1 MSSAMARSSPNW
13 RAMNSRRS
21 ASSRHPSWRSPNH
34 DRDRGAPG
42 AGRRKTG
49 SAPGAARRAAGA
61 VACPRHRRDRLAQ
74 PARHQLFRL
83 HADAEPRHSDRACDD
98 GADVRH
104 RRQRPRPLDRPVRRV
119 RVLRLGDLASR
130 RASAWRAHPCGL
142 RCGLCGARRAHLL
155 AQPALDRRH
164 ARHEFRLAGAGDP
177 AAPETGRQGA
187 RLAAGGDGREA
198 ADRAVPDPCRC
209 AHRGGRLVRPHAH
222 LLRRDPARLG
232 RQRARAAPRR
242 LVAFEGQGEPLCA
255 RGPVRRAFGHGA
267 CRHHHLG
274 RRQYRQW
281 LYASLHRRR
290 DPGRRRVHRRKS
302 VADRR
307 RRRRAHDGD
316 GGLAASDLHAHPAGL
331 AGGGQ
336 RRDPHHRARRARP
349 HQPRR
354 GRSLTAASSL
364 AVFMVIVGVGQMFV
378 ITLGPGNVDLSLPAN
393 VGLASAVAMKTMAGD
408 DRLVAL
414 GLAAALASGLAVG
427 VANYLLIWALRIP
440 PIIATLSASFIIQSV
455 DISYG
460 RGLQIKP
467 PPGFAEFTNVQFAGV
482 PLLAILAALFA
493 FGAHVALHRT
503 VWGRS
508 VTAIGQNI
516 RAARLAGIKVEPV
529 RFATYALCGVFGG
542 LNGALLAGYFRG
554 ANVDIGNEY
563 LLASIAVVVIGGTS
577 VAGGKANL
585 PGVWGGAL
593 FLVLLLTMLNTFGV
607 SAGVRLLATGLIIV
621 AVITAAGGEKETR

>member
-61 VACPRHRRDRLAQ
+61 VACPRRRLDRLAQ
-74 PARHQLFRL
+74 SARHQLFRL

-104 RRQRPRPLDRPVRRV
+104 RRQRSRPLDRPVRRV

-255 RGPVRRAFGHGA
+255 RGPVRRAFGYGA

-274 RRQYRQW
+274 R
-281 LYASLHRRR
+281 
-290 DPGRRRVHRRKS
+290 
-302 VADRR
+302 
-307 RRRRAHDGD
+307 
-316 GGLAASDLHAHPAGL
+316 
-331 AGGGQ
+331 

-354 GRSLTAASSL
+354 GRSMTAARMISGRPWIWSFLGAGIVWLAAVAFTGGYGGGGMLTAASSL